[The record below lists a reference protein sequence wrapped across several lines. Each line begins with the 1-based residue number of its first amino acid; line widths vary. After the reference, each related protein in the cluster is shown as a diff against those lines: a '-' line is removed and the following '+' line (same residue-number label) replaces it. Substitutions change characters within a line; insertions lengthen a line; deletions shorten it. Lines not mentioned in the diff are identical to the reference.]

1 MTTKAIEMLIEPGA
15 EKLITQMGRRMKT
28 KARSKVID
36 RAVSHI
42 RDDFH
47 NSDVTAWFSEV
58 RFAPSRRTTV
68 RLSEENADY
77 LNSIAQTVD
86 RGVLRYCLIWF
97 TLQRLIYP
105 VRTWRV
111 WLDDACAKMGST
123 YAQAKLH
130 LAQLLGSFVIWH
142 N

>member
-1 MTTKAIEMLIEPGA
+1 MGLVNSVVRYGGQIGVMTHKAIEMLIEPGA

-47 NSDVTAWFSEV
+47 ASDVTAWFSEV
-58 RFAPSRRTTV
+58 RFAPKRRTTV

-77 LNSIAQTVD
+77 LNSIAQTVGQG
-86 RGVLRYCLIWF
+86 RPAVL
-97 TLQRLIYP
+97 
-105 VRTWRV
+105 
-111 WLDDACAKMGST
+111 LDLVYFAAANLSREDLES
-123 YAQAKLH
+123 
-130 LAQLLGSFVIWH
+130 LA
-142 N
+142 

>member
-42 RDDFH
+42 RDDIH
-47 NSDVTAWFSEV
+47 VSDVTAWFSEV

-68 RLSEENADY
+68 RLSEDNAAY
-77 LNSIAQTVD
+77 LNSIAQTIGQG
-86 RGVLRYCLIWF
+86 RPAVL
-97 TLQRLIYP
+97 
-105 VRTWRV
+105 
-111 WLDDACAKMGST
+111 LDLVYFAA
-123 YAQAKLH
+123 AKLSCEDLES
-130 LAQLLGSFVIWH
+130 LA
-142 N
+142 

>member
-1 MTTKAIEMLIEPGA
+1 MVRGGGHITLMTTKAIEMLIEPGA

-58 RFAPSRRTTV
+58 RFAPQRRTTV
-68 RLSEENADY
+68 RLSEDNADY
-77 LNSIAQTVD
+77 LNSIAQTVGQG
-86 RGVLRYCLIWF
+86 RPAVL
-97 TLQRLIYP
+97 
-105 VRTWRV
+105 
-111 WLDDACAKMGST
+111 LDLVYFAAANLSREDLES
-123 YAQAKLH
+123 
-130 LAQLLGSFVIWH
+130 LA
-142 N
+142 

>member
-47 NSDVTAWFSEV
+47 NSDVMAWFSEV
-58 RFAPSRRTTV
+58 RFAPQRRTTV
-68 RLSEENADY
+68 RVSPENADY
-77 LNSIAQTVD
+77 LTSIAQTVGQG
-86 RGVLRYCLIWF
+86 RPAVL
-97 TLQRLIYP
+97 
-105 VRTWRV
+105 
-111 WLDDACAKMGST
+111 LDLVYFAAANLSREDLESMRP
-123 YAQAKLH
+123 
-130 LAQLLGSFVIWH
+130 
-142 N
+142 